1 MRILVDAVP
10 DIEQEHAAF
19 AQDAA
24 HLPEGGRPVG
34 NERDAERAH
43 HRAEGRVRE
52 RKRCA
57 VRFLPLDA
65 RGIGKLGARIVE
77 HRPGEIG
84 RHQPHRGIE
93 VLAQAAGDDA
103 GAAGDLQH
111 VARRLRRQ
119 PPHEVGAERLELSR
133 SHVPVVIL
141 GNGTAEV
148 ARGEHGHLSL
158 SLSIRI
164 ALPK

>member
-1 MRILVDAVP
+1 MP
-10 DIEQEHAAF
+10 
-19 AQDAA
+19 
-24 HLPEGGRPVG
+24 
-34 NERDAERAH
+34 NAH
-43 HRAEGRVRE
+43 HRAEGRVRK

-57 VRFLPLDA
+57 VRFPPLDA
-65 RGIGKLGARIVE
+65 RELGQLGARIVE

-84 RHQPHRGIE
+84 SHQPHRGIE
-93 VLAQAAGDDA
+93 ALAQAASDDA

-119 PPHEVGAERLELSR
+119 PPHEIGAEGLELR
-133 SHVPVVIL
+133 RPHVPVVIL

-148 ARGEHGHLSL
+148 ARGGDVHLSW
-158 SLSIRI
+158 SICI